1 MLARN
6 VDKETSLF
14 KRLILLNYHFGYK
27 LEALITV
34 SHSAG
39 VILLVVQALI
49 MLLVPGFMHYVKLL
63 PAISLP

>member
-14 KRLILLNYHFGYK
+14 KRLILLNCHFGYK

-34 SHSAG
+34 SRSAG